1 MGPPPRRPP
10 GARGARRRSARTTG
24 PRSTLRYLDALPVP
38 EVAELLGRSTT
49 ATEALLVRAKAAFR
63 RAYDGGDDA

>member
-1 MGPPPRRPP
+1 MGSPPRRPP
-10 GARGARRRSARTTG
+10 GARGAGGLG
-24 PRSTLRYLDALPVP
+24 PHHRAALTLRYLDALPVP